1 MIAEASPAPSS
12 AVEMRPNEFERIR
25 RMAYEFCGVDLKGK
39 HILVSSR
46 LGKKIRLLQL
56 SSFTKYCDQ
65 VEADSSGAMFT
76 EMIDALTTNH
86 TSFYRESRH
95 FDFIREV
102 VLPELPEQGEV
113 AIWSAACSTGEEPY
127 TIAFTVIE
135 ALGQKAYSRLAIT
148 ATDIS
153 TRVLEKAKKGLYP
166 LTSVEAVSPE
176 MRRECLMRGTGQY
189 ASQCMVKA
197 ETKKLITFRQW
208 NLLEQCPSIGPFQV
222 IFCRNVMIY
231 FDQQTQQLVVDNLV
245 SRLLPG
251 GYLFIGHA
259 ESLNGITHSL
269 EYVCTA
275 TYRKPGG
282 SRIGKAG
289 VPRRASTG
297 TR

>member
-1 MIAEASPAPSS
+1 MIAEVSPAPTSGI
-12 AVEMRPNEFERIR
+12 EMRSSEFERIR

-56 SSFTKYCDQ
+56 PSFTQYCDQ

-95 FDFIREV
+95 FDFIRDV
-102 VLPELPEQGEV
+102 VLPELPAQGEV

-135 ALGQKAYSRLAIT
+135 ALGQQAYSRLSIT

-176 MRRECLMRGTGQY
+176 IRRECLMKGTGQF

-245 SRLLPG
+245 SRLVPG
-251 GYLFIGHA
+251 GYLLIGHA

-282 SRIGKAG
+282 SRSGKAG
-289 VPRRASTG
+289 VPRRVSTG